1 MTLFTVNEIIFD
13 VNIALKTVLKFVNFV
28 YNVLLD
34 IAIKVCYTII
44 TEQAARATS
53 RPTLERWLSYG
64 KGIRLL

>member
-13 VNIALKTVLKFVNFV
+13 VNIALKTVSKFVNFV

-44 TEQAARATS
+44 
-53 RPTLERWLSYG
+53 
-64 KGIRLL
+64 K